1 MWRVILIF
9 RVCGESVKRLLEHRF
24 YNLVL
29 HMWRKEPNQEFAQD
43 ALSIVFFYIYI
54 YILRGIYLEK
64 LVLSKNVHEI
74 SKGLLALS
82 VVYKY
87 ID

>member
-1 MWRVILIF
+1 MWRVTLVF
-9 RVCGESVKRLLEHRF
+9 RVCGESVNRLLEHRF
-24 YNLVL
+24 YDLVL
-29 HMWRKEPNQEFAQD
+29 HMWRREPNQKLARD
-43 ALSIVFFYIYI
+43 ALSIVFIYI
-54 YILRGIYLEK
+54 SRGIYLEK
-64 LVLSKNVHEI
+64 LVLSKNVHES